1 MYQLPHTILR
11 NPYQDNNETTRVNED
26 FGNDESIIV
35 GFHDDTL
42 PKDSTAINRAYMHC
56 LHPDDDQNR
65 EFLFRTLFPPN
76 EDDSLK
82 NIITSSEFKLLL
94 NTDATTTE
102 GLQYVA
108 NYFGMRDSVDWTGGS
123 KDALQQYHQL
133 LFNIKEAKPKQ
144 DCVWISFWEGM
155 H

>member
-1 MYQLPHTILR
+1 
-11 NPYQDNNETTRVNED
+11 
-26 FGNDESIIV
+26 
-35 GFHDDTL
+35 
-42 PKDSTAINRAYMHC
+42 MHC

-94 NTDATTTE
+94 KKDATTTE

-108 NYFGMRDSVDWTGGS
+108 NYFGMRDSVDWTGGN

-133 LFNIKEAKPKQ
+133 LFNIKEAKTEARLRVDFILGKNASTFCYYHGTSQ
-144 DCVWISFWEGM
+144 CKCQS
-155 H
+155 